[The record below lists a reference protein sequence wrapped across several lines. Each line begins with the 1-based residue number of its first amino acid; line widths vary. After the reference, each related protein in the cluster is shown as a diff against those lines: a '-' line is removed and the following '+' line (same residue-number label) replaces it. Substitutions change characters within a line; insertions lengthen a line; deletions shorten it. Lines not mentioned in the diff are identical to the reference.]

1 MLETRMAQIVS
12 LAPLIRDGDSLAD
25 KNSKILLYIV
35 AIFTLLRIQVK
46 QVRSMLEIKTARNH
60 NCNQAKRN

>member
-25 KNSKILLYIV
+25 KNSKILHYIV
-35 AIFTLLRIQVK
+35 AISTLLRIQVK

-60 NCNQAKRN
+60 NCNRAKRN